1 MADKSEERLLCADD
15 HAVEGRLLSLEVK
28 IASLPMLRDL
38 TRVAFWDRCCRHR
51 HRSSGDIGD
60 RSPGPIEPV
69 ADLV

>member
-38 TRVAFWDRCCRHR
+38 TRVAFWAVLV
-51 HRSSGDIGD
+51 GTVIVILGIL
-60 RSPGPIEPV
+60 GIE
-69 ADLV
+69 ALVR